1 MWLCTSKKDNTAYA
15 LKIISKR
22 KVLEEKQER
31 SVLREK
37 ELLSMLQHPFILGM
51 ENSFTDETNCYLVTP
66 VIQGGTLF
74 SYLAKMTKGGR
85 LLPKSHVVFYAASI
99 IEGLGH
105 FHHRFIAYRD
115 LKLENVSFCEQ
126 FRLLY

>member
-1 MWLCTSKKDNTAYA
+1 LCTSKKDNTAYA